1 MDDAHF
7 EDFTARW
14 DSRPCVSAVCV
25 CPVSMCLRCPCVSA
39 VRVCPLCVCPVSMCL
54 RCPCVSGV
62 RVCMCVSMSVIAGNW
77 PLDLNDA
84 FSVCMT
90 VVQHVDHTFLR

>member
-14 DSRPCVSAVCV
+14 DSRPCVSVVCV
-25 CPVSMCLRCPCVSA
+25 CPVSMCLRCPCVS
-39 VRVCPLCVCPVSMCL
+39 S
-54 RCPCVSGV
+54 V